1 MQSDIVVIGGGTVG
15 AAIAY
20 GLAKAGARVVVID
33 GGDRDYRAAVANFGL
48 VWVQG
53 KGMDMPAYQRL
64 SADSVDSWRAFSDE
78 LEGATGTDLQY
89 ENDGGLVIC
98 LGDAELEAR
107 RALLMR
113 LHNQLGGEKRWEMID
128 RASLAELL
136 PDVRL
141 GDEVTGASFGRG
153 DGHCNPLRLLAALH
167 DGILKHGGKLLGG
180 SQVNSL
186 RSDGR
191 GNFTIGFGDS
201 QIHASR
207 VVIAAGLGS
216 KQLAAQVDLDVPVFP
231 ERGQLLVTERLAPF
245 LPLPMSG
252 LRQTREGTVMI
263 GATQDGEEFDTS
275 TTTASGA
282 ALAARAIRRVPALSD
297 VKLVRQWAGLRIMTP
312 DGHPIYA
319 ESTSH
324 PGAFVAICHSGIT
337 LAAVHAT
344 TLSRDLLAGK
354 LSPYFDS
361 FHHRRFDVPQAA

>member
-1 MQSDIVVIGGGTVG
+1 
-15 AAIAY
+15 
-20 GLAKAGARVVVID
+20 
-33 GGDRDYRAAVANFGL
+33 
-48 VWVQG
+48 
-53 KGMDMPAYQRL
+53 MPTYQRL
-64 SADSVDSWRAFSDE
+64 SADSVDSWRAFGDE
-78 LEGATGTDLQY
+78 LEGATGADLQY

-98 LGDAELEAR
+98 LGEAELEAR
-107 RALLMR
+107 RSLLTR

-128 RASLAELL
+128 RASLAALL
-136 PDVRL
+136 PGVRL
-141 GDEVTGASFGRG
+141 GHEVTGASFGRG

-167 DGILKHGGKLLGG
+167 DGILKYGGQLMGG
-180 SQVNSL
+180 CSVHTL
-186 RSDGR
+186 RSDGQ
-191 GNFTIGFGDS
+191 GNFTVGFGDRY
-201 QIHASR
+201 IHASR
-207 VVIAAGLGS
+207 VVVAAGLGS
-216 KQLAAQVDLDVPVFP
+216 KPLAAQVDLDVPIFP

-275 TTTASGA
+275 TTTTSGA
-282 ALAARAIRRVPALSD
+282 ALAARAIRRIPALSE

-319 ESTSH
+319 ESESH

-337 LAAVHAT
+337 LAAIHSTRLAC
-344 TLSRDLLAGK
+344 DLLAGK